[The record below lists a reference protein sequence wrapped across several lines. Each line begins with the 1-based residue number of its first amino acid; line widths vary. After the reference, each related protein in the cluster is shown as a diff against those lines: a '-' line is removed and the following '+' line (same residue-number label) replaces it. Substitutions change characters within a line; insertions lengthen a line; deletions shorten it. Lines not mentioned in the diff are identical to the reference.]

1 MLDKEIILILFKKNE
16 WNSEQYK
23 DNKVIM
29 LNIY

>member
-1 MLDKEIILILFKKNE
+1 MLDKEIIIILFKKIE